1 MILGSPRSGTSLAS
15 QIVTR
20 WGAYP
25 GKRDEYQPPDE
36 KNVRGYFEWLPLVAF
51 HVELFQSIPV
61 SPLHCEFEAHL
72 IERSMMDLWQG
83 RVDALVRRMNASG
96 RRWFW
101 KYPQYVLALPFWTR
115 VLPSVLYLVCVRSPT
130 SVCASMSTMYV
141 WPELERQLRTTR
153 ILLLLWQHHMN
164 EILRVV
170 EGRNPLFL
178 QFERLLAEPAAE
190 VDRLIAFLGPSP
202 SWSQATVARANI
214 GRCVEPTLSST
225 DPEVCAEG
233 LSDQQ
238 VALWDVL
245 QALSQDRTLAEG
257 TRCFPLKEDER
268 ELVNAVLVLRR
279 QSERVKE
286 SLSLQGSLRHVW
298 QNGRR
303 RLLTISP
310 KMLLEALRRRR
321 PC

>member
-1 MILGSPRSGTSLAS
+1 
-15 QIVTR
+15 
-20 WGAYP
+20 
-25 GKRDEYQPPDE
+25 
-36 KNVRGYFEWLPLVAF
+36 
-51 HVELFQSIPV
+51 
-61 SPLHCEFEAHL
+61 
-72 IERSMMDLWQG
+72 
-83 RVDALVRRMNASG
+83 
-96 RRWFW
+96 
-101 KYPQYVLALPFWTR
+101 
-115 VLPSVLYLVCVRSPT
+115 
-130 SVCASMSTMYV
+130 
-141 WPELERQLRTTR
+141 
-153 ILLLLWQHHMN
+153 MN